1 MNILT
6 NRIEYAVGDALH
18 QGYLAYDDEIAD
30 ARPAIMIVHEWWGL
44 NDYIIRRAHMLAE
57 LGYVALAIDMY
68 GGGAVALDTDQAGA
82 LMTGVL
88 NDMET
93 GTAALEAGYDLLL
106 SQPGVDPERTAA
118 IGYCFGG
125 AMVLH
130 MARIG
135 LPLSAVA
142 SFHGAL
148 GSFHTAEPGSIK
160 PHVLVCHGKD
170 CRKRMDCK
178 LVKRLRKNAAKHC
191 PDQPIR
197 VTKADCLG
205 KCDDGPVVA
214 LHPDTKWFGRVDRHT
229 ARAIVKRWLRRGKPV
244 FALGALW
251 LNKK

>member
-30 ARPAIMIVHEWWGL
+30 ARPAIIIVHEWWGL

-68 GGGAVALDTDQAGA
+68 GGGAVAQDTDQAGA

-160 PHVLVCHGKD
+160 PRILVCHGAADSMVTMEDLEGFKQEMETAKAD
-170 CRKRMDCK
+170 YEVLLLAD
-178 LVKRLRKNAAKHC
+178 AKHGFSN
-191 PDQPIR
+191 PE
-197 VTKADCLG
+197 ADVNAEKYGIDLG
-205 KCDDGPVVA
+205 YQQSADEKSWDA
-214 LHPDTKWFGRVDRHT
+214 LQALFK
-229 ARAIVKRWLRRGKPV
+229 KV
-244 FALGALW
+244 F
-251 LNKK
+251 